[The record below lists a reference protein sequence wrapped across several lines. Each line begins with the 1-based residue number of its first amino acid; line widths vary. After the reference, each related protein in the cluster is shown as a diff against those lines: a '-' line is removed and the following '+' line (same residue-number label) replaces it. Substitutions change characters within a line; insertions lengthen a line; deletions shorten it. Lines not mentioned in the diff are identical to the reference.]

1 MLWSWNFTHLY
12 ILYAGFVEK
21 WSIKMNHCLSSLLP
35 PLKTLTPDFF
45 SSIKNP
51 RNHYGIATSTNSN
64 IFFHSLLHGTLPHT
78 ISYKWWTELLLNLF
92 TLFSSSILVTAVIS
106 IQKTNAFKTRTFQGI
121 HWSHLTRT
129 LYIYIF
135 YLHTNHFLC
144 FMLSDAHRL
153 HHKTASLKLH
163 ENSSKIPYSFRI

>member
-1 MLWSWNFTHLY
+1 
-12 ILYAGFVEK
+12 
-21 WSIKMNHCLSSLLP
+21 MNHCLSSLLP

-92 TLFSSSILVTAVIS
+92 TLFSSSILVTAAIS

-129 LYIYIF
+129 LYIYIYF
-135 YLHTNHFLC
+135 IYTPTIFCALCCLMHIGYITKLLHWNFMKIHLKFL
-144 FMLSDAHRL
+144 
-153 HHKTASLKLH
+153 TALEYNVFNTTGKEQTMHIDSLYGTSLT
-163 ENSSKIPYSFRI
+163 